1 MGISA
6 NTKSSGRLPLGSSKI
21 IRTFIFAKCPL
32 AKNDNSSPT
41 EMVRASASF
50 CPTHTSF
57 SLPIQSY
64 QFASSSS
71 ENFRL
76 SCASVGR
83 LPNASKSSPIN
94 RSCFLASVSSSHC
107 RDRTLDHRDQCQSGS
122 VPSFCSFA
130 RSCSRNLC
138 TGDSIRKSL
147 CPETAWLKSPKFADA
162 ARLAWRIPLNAPTP
176 TATIPSRSK

>member
-1 MGISA
+1 M
-6 NTKSSGRLPLGSSKI
+6 GSSKI
-21 IRTFIFAKCPL
+21 IRTFILAKCPL
-32 AKNDNSSPT
+32 AKKDNSSPT
-41 EMVRASASF
+41 ERVRVSASF

-64 QFASSSS
+64 QFASSSA
-71 ENFRL
+71 ENFRV

-94 RSCFLASVSSSHC
+94 RNCFLACVASFTAVTEPSITGI
-107 RDRTLDHRDQCQSGS
+107 RCQSGS
-122 VPSFCSFA
+122 VPSFCSFTK
-130 RSCSRNLC
+130 SCSRSLC

-176 TATIPSRSK
+176 TATIPSSSR